1 MAKQK
6 AVPHPSRKHLAR
18 AQRERL
24 VSRIVIIGV
33 GLVLAAVALVV
44 GYGIVE
50 QEILLP
56 RRPAVTVNGDPI
68 SRDELSARTA
78 LAQADLLQQRRSAQ
92 ELLAFFVDSPE
103 AQQSL
108 SQQIAQIDAQLN
120 DPNTMAGQTLQNLI
134 RARLVR
140 REAERRGIVVSDA
153 DVQRAIEE
161 GFGFFANGTPTPA
174 PTATIDAT
182 RAAQSTATSTTA
194 PVAVTPSATATR
206 RPSATPTPT
215 ATAGPSATPLPS
227 ATPYTREAFDS
238 EWQQYLD
245 DIQSS
250 LGVGESY
257 VRDRFVERLYQDR
270 LRQAFGESVSLD
282 EEQVWARHILLA
294 DEATAQAVLDRLQQG
309 EDWDELA
316 AGLSLDTSNKDL
328 GGDLGWFS
336 RGAMVDAFEAAAFA
350 GEPAE
355 IVGPVQTD
363 FGWHLIQIV
372 DHALRRLD
380 GAAYEAA
387 VDRALSTWLAAAF
400 EEADL
405 VFDPAL
411 VAPTATATP
420 PTIPTT
426 DTPASSTTPAP

>member
-6 AVPHPSRKHLAR
+6 AAPSLTRKHLAR
-18 AQRERL
+18 AQRERRA
-24 VSRIVIIGV
+24 SRFLIIGV

-56 RRPAVTVNGDPI
+56 RRPAVTVNGDEI
-68 SRDELSARTA
+68 SRDELGARTA
-78 LAQADLLQQRRSAQ
+78 LAQADLVQQRRSTEQ
-92 ELLAFFVDSPE
+92 LLTFFVDSPE
-103 AQQSL
+103 LQQSL
-108 SQQIAQIDAQLN
+108 QQQIAQIDAQLN
-120 DPNTMAGQTLQNLI
+120 DPNYMAAQTLQALI
-134 RARLVR
+134 RGRLIR
-140 REAERRGIVVSDA
+140 REAERRGIIVTDA
-153 DVQRAIEE
+153 EIQQAIEE
-161 GFGFFANGTPTPA
+161 SFGFYANGPPTPG
-174 PTATIDAT
+174 PTATLDAT
-182 RAAQSTATSTTA
+182 LVAQSTATST
-194 PVAVTPSATATR
+194 VAATLTPAATATR
-206 RPSATPTPT
+206 GASPTPVKT
-215 ATAGPSATPLPS
+215 APAGPSATPLPT
-227 ATPYTREAFDS
+227 ATAYSREAFET

-245 DIQSS
+245 DVQSS
-250 LGVGESY
+250 LGVAESY
-257 VRDRFVERLYQDR
+257 VRDRIVESLYQER
-270 LRQAFGESVSLD
+270 LRQSFLESVPRE
-282 EEQVWARHILLA
+282 EEQVWAKHILLA
-294 DEATAQAVLDRLQQG
+294 DEATAQAVLSRLRQG

-355 IVGPVQTD
+355 IVGPVQTA

-387 VDRALSTWLAAAF
+387 GGRALSTWLAAAF